1 MRQRRM
7 TMWGGLAIAA
17 TGTVFAAAGPTG
29 AAPALRPEF
38 AAAICN
44 AHPPRLAHAYARGI
58 EFVPP
63 GTVISFVP
71 SGTVIPVANAAI
83 SNEDHAELLFK
94 IGLLEGHLMVGRELI
109 EAKQP
114 RLALPHFGHPVREL
128 YDDISGEL
136 QRRGV
141 TGFDGEL
148 IALEAL
154 AAGKPNDPA
163 MNAQYEK
170 VIGIIAAVR
179 STVPAALLDNERFM
193 LGVLGEV
200 ATIASEDYS
209 ESIES
214 GRIEKPVEY
223 HDSRGYLAYAD
234 KELRRL
240 EGRPALHGSPNLA
253 LARAKLTEMRAI
265 VGPLL
270 PPERPLKSV
279 AAYKAVVAQFK
290 GAAAPRA

>member
-1 MRQRRM
+1 MRHRQM
-7 TMWGGLAIAA
+7 AMLTGLVIAA
-17 TGTVFAAAGPTG
+17 VAALLAAARPTG

-38 AAAICN
+38 KATFTAAICN
-44 AHPPRLAHAYARGI
+44 AHPPRLAHAYASGI

-63 GTVISFVP
+63 GTVI
-71 SGTVIPVANAAI
+71 PVADAVI

-94 IGLLEGHLMVGRELI
+94 LGLLEGHLMVGRELI
-109 EAKQP
+109 DANQTQ
-114 RLALPHFGHPVREL
+114 LALPHFGHPIREL

-136 QRRGV
+136 ARRGV

-154 AAGKPNDPA
+154 AAGKPTDPA
-163 MNAQYEK
+163 TSAQYQK
-170 VIGIIAAVR
+170 VVGIIAAVR
-179 STVPAALLDNERFM
+179 ATVPAGLLDNERFM

-209 ESIES
+209 ESIEG

-223 HDSRGYLAYAD
+223 HDSRGYLIYAD
-234 KELRRL
+234 RELRRL
-240 EGRPALHGSPNLA
+240 EGRPELHGSPSLT

-270 PPERPLKSV
+270 PPEQPLKSV
-279 AAYKAVVAQFK
+279 AAYKVIVAQFK
-290 GAAAPRA
+290 QAAAPRA

>member
-1 MRQRRM
+1 MPRRLR
-7 TMWGGLAIAA
+7 LAAVGALLLAA
-17 TGTVFAAAGPTG
+17 TPGH
-29 AAPALRPEF
+29 APWAPF
-38 AAAICN
+38 PIQA
-44 AHPPRLAHAYARGI
+44 AHAA
-58 EFVPP
+58 EPD
-63 GTVISFVP
+63 
-71 SGTVIPVANAAI
+71 PV
-83 SNEDHAELLFK
+83 DFLFRM
-94 IGLLEGHLMVGRELI
+94 GMLEGHLMVGRELI
-109 EAKQP
+109 DANQT

-128 YDDISGEL
+128 YDDISGDL
-136 QRRGV
+136 KRRGV
-141 TGFDGEL
+141 TAFDGEL

-163 MNAQYEK
+163 TAAQYQK

-179 STVPAALLDNERFM
+179 ATVPAGLLDNERFM
-193 LGVLGEV
+193 LGVLTEI

-209 ESIES
+209 EAIEG

-240 EGRPALHGSPNLA
+240 EGRPDLRGSPNLA
-253 LARAKLTEMRAI
+253 LARSKLTEMRAI

-290 GAAAPRA
+290 QAAAPRG

>member
-7 TMWGGLAIAA
+7 AMWCGVGIAA
-17 TGTVFAAAGPTG
+17 TGAFFAAVRPTG
-29 AAPALRPEF
+29 AASALRPAFE
-38 AAAICN
+38 ASICN
-44 AHPPRLAHAYARGI
+44 AHPPRLLHSYASGI
-58 EFVPP
+58 AFVPP
-63 GTVISFVP
+63 GTVV
-71 SGTVIPVANAAI
+71 PVAEATISNAAEAAI

-94 IGLLEGHLMVGRELI
+94 LGLLEGHLMVGRELI
-109 EAKQP
+109 NAHQTT
-114 RLALPHFGHPVREL
+114 LALPHFGHPIREL

-136 QRRGV
+136 ARRGV

-163 MNAQYEK
+163 TTAQYNK
-170 VIGIIAAVR
+170 VVGIIAAVR
-179 STVPAALLDNERFM
+179 ATVPAGLLDNQRFM

-209 ESIES
+209 ESIEG

-223 HDSRGYLAYAD
+223 HDSRGYLIYAD
-234 KELRRL
+234 RELGRL
-240 EGRPALHGSPNLA
+240 EKRPDLRGSPNLA

-265 VGPLL
+265 VGSLL
-270 PPERPLKSV
+270 PPKIPVKSV
-279 AAYKAVVAQFK
+279 ADYKVIVAQFK
-290 GAAAPRA
+290 QASAPRA